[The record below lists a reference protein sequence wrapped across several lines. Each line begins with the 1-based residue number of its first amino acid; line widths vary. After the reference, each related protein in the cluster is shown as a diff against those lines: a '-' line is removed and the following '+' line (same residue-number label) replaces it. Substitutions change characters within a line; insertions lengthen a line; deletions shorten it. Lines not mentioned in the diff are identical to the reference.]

1 MNKNIIN
8 EMSLEMPAA
17 TVKAKSKKKL
27 ISSDKILSMKKFEYT
42 VNAGKVTRTKDDARN
57 DNSNIAHV
65 CRILAAFAEKSINKV
80 KDKDKFGNLLLLSA
94 KYAPVLQKI
103 KDEKTGK
110 YVKTDKYLTSQ
121 KTGKKLILFQQTLES
136 IKGHL
141 IYRKGECRAVNEK
154 WINILN
160 SVVYKQSEYSWFFA
174 INEFQNRYRRLIE
187 LASVRA
193 LYAEDMIL
201 RLNFNNKD
209 IENLFPVMP
218 TFLSITSIAK
228 DENNKDIGY
237 KTQAIWLFSKP
248 EAISN
253 AKNCP
258 AHIVLK
264 GESAVREYNI
274 KYWKQYQ
281 KLTANIFGV
290 NERGSMLC
298 QIYRIPG
305 SHNTKHADYFQVQ
318 QLLPEPLQID
328 SINQLTDADIENMC
342 GCICDTDYADEYDS
356 HYGEEVPA
364 DFKRPSIE
372 EIKQIEK
379 EKFVEIKSEIETSNS
394 AVLKEFEKQK
404 PVYYASWTLRR
415 WVLLTHIKQKKYYN
429 DDITA
434 KLEKCA
440 KHWVLENMLG
450 FETAKERFIGK
461 DGKTVD
467 ISRIEMS
474 IAKALAATKQFSKD
488 EIEYILQHSPVA
500 VSPERIKTKGV
511 VYYDDTVEKALKQTV
526 AKPDDTKNSEYQ
538 IMRLSS
544 AIDKHKEERGL
555 TGNVPQVFFEY
566 TKLFFAPERVASV
579 EIAEHTVFSRI
590 LSAKK
595 EEIETKKFE
604 DLRMTKTDGL
614 FLFQMLA
621 LADADGHYR
630 ERTETVIEQYT
641 GSEMQLHRLIEKM
654 RLIEFSC
661 EYLYEK
667 KYKVEQSK
675 IFKEIGTDSSRDG
688 FFEFKLSKDFMG
700 LYQIDERLKE
710 LGLNVFQA
718 LKNAKE
724 RYTAQLY
731 FFTLFHLY
739 GWQGYRSPKVFND
752 VIQFFDHI
760 GINTKGLKQDTMRK
774 HIERIRASFRELN
787 DLNVFDMKVQIE
799 IDRKR
804 CLIAK
809 HPSIPE
815 QPSLPG
821 HTTIKPNRNKKKK

>member
-8 EMSLEMPAA
+8 EMSLESPSG
-17 TVKAKSKKKL
+17 KAKKKP
-27 ISSDKILSMKKFEYT
+27 ISNDKILSLKKFEYT
-42 VNAGKVTRTKDDARN
+42 LGTGKKVTRTKDDARN

-80 KDKDKFGNLLLLSA
+80 KDKFGNLLLLSA
-94 KYAPVLQKI
+94 KYAPVFKKV
-103 KDEKTGK
+103 KDENTGK

-121 KTGKKLILFQQTLES
+121 KNGKKLILFQQTLES
-136 IKGHL
+136 IKGQL

-174 INEFQNRYRRLIE
+174 INEFKNKYRRLIE

-209 IENLFPVMP
+209 IENLFPVKP
-218 TFLSITSIAK
+218 SFLSITSIAK

-248 EAISN
+248 EAIN
-253 AKNCP
+253 NVKNCP
-258 AHIVLK
+258 AHIVAK
-264 GESAVREYNI
+264 GENAVREYNI

-318 QLLPEPLQID
+318 QLLPEPLSID
-328 SINQLTDADIENMC
+328 SINQLTDESIENMC
-342 GCICDTDYADEYDS
+342 SRACDTDYSDDYDE
-356 HYGEEVPA
+356 HYNEEVPA
-364 DFKRPSIE
+364 DLKRLSVE

-379 EKFVEIKSEIETSNS
+379 EKFAEIKSEIETSNN

-404 PVYYASWTLRR
+404 PAYYASWMLRR
-415 WVLLTHIKQKKYYN
+415 WVLLTHIKQQKYFNN
-429 DDITA
+429 DIFN
-434 KLEKCA
+434 KLEKYA

-450 FETAKERFIGK
+450 FETAKERFLGK
-461 DGKTVD
+461 DNKNVD

-474 IAKALAATKQFSKD
+474 IAKALAATKQFGKD

-500 VSPERIKTKGV
+500 VSPERIKDKGRM
-511 VYYDDTVEKALKQTV
+511 YYDDTVEKALKQI
-526 AKPDDTKNSEYQ
+526 AANDTKNSEYQ
-538 IMRLSS
+538 IQKLST
-544 AIDKHKEERGL
+544 AIDKRKEEKGL
-555 TGNVPQVFFEY
+555 TGNVPQIFFEF
-566 TKLFFAPERVASV
+566 TKLIFSPERVASV
-579 EIAEHTVFSRI
+579 EIAEHTVFSRV
-590 LSAKK
+590 LAAKK
-595 EEIETKKFE
+595 EEIKSKQFE
-604 DLRMTKTDGL
+604 DLRMTKGDGL
-614 FLFQMLA
+614 FLFRCFA
-621 LADADGHYR
+621 LADKDGHYKAETKEVIR
-630 ERTETVIEQYT
+630 LYAGTEK
-641 GSEMQLHRLIEKM
+641 QLGRLTEKM
-654 RLIEFSC
+654 ELIEFSC
-661 EYLYEK
+661 KYYYKK
-667 KYKVEQSK
+667 KYEIEQTK
-675 IFKEIGTDSSRDG
+675 IFSRIGRDNNRDG
-688 FFEFKLSKDFMG
+688 IFEFQLSLDFMK
-700 LYQIDERLKE
+700 LYKIGERLKE
-710 LGLNVFQA
+710 LGLDVFQS

-724 RYTAQLY
+724 QYTIPLY
-731 FFTLFHLY
+731 FFVLFHLY
-739 GWQGYRSPKVFND
+739 DWQGYRSPKEFTNV
-752 VIQFFDHI
+752 VEFFDHI
-760 GINTKGLKQDTMRK
+760 GINTKDLKQDTIRK
-774 HIERIRASFRELN
+774 HIERIRASFKELN
-787 DLNVFDMKVQIE
+787 SLQVFDMQVQIN

-809 HPSIPE
+809 HPAIPE

-821 HTTIKPNRNKKKK
+821 HTTIKPGKNKAKKKK